1 MAIDFRTLKGMQI
14 GNITNVKGISLGTS
28 GEPSVPIWSGDNFD
42 PSQMSYTQAE
52 FLSAIDNGHARE
64 LPLGALITL
73 NNEYCSTY
81 EVIGTNHDNSGN
93 TVDIMSHNSIH
104 KATYGTVPRWATSD
118 ACLWLNGDFYN
129 AFDSSVKERSKN
141 ITSLTY
147 NSNGDYGSVYRDIN
161 KVTIFSFAEVIS
173 ASLMSQYKGSYIDV
187 GQSFEGTPYPA
198 FTSYYESQFWTNAW
212 REPIDGRNYQSGKY
226 NDAVWTRSNVNSK
239 STGYRLEDRQK
250 TGNTQSINKVNVTN
264 NYKYWLQP
272 IMRF

>member
-104 KATYGTVPRWATSD
+104 KSTYGTVTRWATSD

-141 ITSLTY
+141 ITSVTNRY
-147 NSNGDYGSVYRDIN
+147 YDGGVGAVYRDVN
-161 KVTIFSFAEVIS
+161 KVTIFSVAEVLS
-173 ASLMSQYKGSYIDV
+173 ASVMSQYGVYFDAGILL
-187 GQSFEGTPYPA
+187 EGTPYPA
-198 FTSYYESQFWTNAW
+198 FTSYHDGSDYTDAW
-212 REPIDGRNYQSGKY
+212 REPIDGRNYKWGAY
-226 NDAVWTRSNVNSK
+226 NDAVWTRSNTNTRDV
-239 STGYRLEDRQK
+239 GYRLEDGQK
-250 TGNTQSINKVNVTN
+250 TGNTQRLGKTKPTN
-264 NYKYWLQP
+264 NYWLQP